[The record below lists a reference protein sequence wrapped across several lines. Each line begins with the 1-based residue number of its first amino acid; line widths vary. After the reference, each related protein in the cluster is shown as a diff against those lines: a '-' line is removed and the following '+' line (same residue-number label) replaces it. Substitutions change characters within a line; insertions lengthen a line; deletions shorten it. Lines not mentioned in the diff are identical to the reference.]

1 MRLKTCLLLS
11 LCLYSLSAYADK
23 ENCLSVPLGIT
34 VQTLPKMKRTIA
46 AAKAEVFLI
55 LSDAEDE
62 AELSA
67 KLLFKNSDSLN
78 ISGVYRYES
87 CASKGFSFVAVAI
100 DEDSQKVRSALKSKL
115 SESFSKYP
123 VMK

>member
-11 LCLYSLSAYADK
+11 LSLYSLSAYADK